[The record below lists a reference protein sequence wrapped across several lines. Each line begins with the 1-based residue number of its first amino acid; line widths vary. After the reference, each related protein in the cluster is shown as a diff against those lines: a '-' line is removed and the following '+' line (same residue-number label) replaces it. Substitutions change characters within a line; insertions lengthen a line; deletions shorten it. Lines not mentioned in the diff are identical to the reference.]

1 MILQN
6 DDKKNSLA
14 YISHILPFVV
24 WITLMVWIDDGVIS
38 YNIRTLSGI
47 ILLIILRPWS
57 WYPSIK
63 LKYLPLSIFVG
74 IFIFIIWVLFETP
87 WMIATFPNINELYVR
102 LFVDFS
108 NPFSLR
114 DLYEDQNL
122 NPVPFMTIDDGVNKG
137 LHEFNPI
144 VTGWLNF
151 TIHMIGSSL
160 VIPIIEEFFYRSFIY
175 RWMQG
180 SPFYKI
186 KIQKIHWPLLII
198 VSLFFSISHI
208 EWGAAIICGLA
219 FGVLYLKTQDIW
231 SAIIAH
237 GVTNFLLGLYV
248 VRFDAYQFW

>member
-24 WITLMVWIDDGVIS
+24 WITLMVWIDDGVLS

-74 IFIFIIWVLFETP
+74 IFIFIIWILFETP
-87 WMIATFPNINELYVR
+87 WMISAFPNINELYVR

-151 TIHMIGSSL
+151 TIHIIGSSL

-248 VRFDAYQFW
+248 VKYDAYQFW

>member
-87 WMIATFPNINELYVR
+87 WMISTFPNINELYVR

-248 VRFDAYQFW
+248 IRFDAYQFW